1 MGKSPG
7 RRSLSRRLHAWLRA
21 RARADRQG
29 KSRCVTCGS
38 SYGCA
43 GRQVKLT
50 PLHPSHAA
58 DFLVAAQHFSEIFA
72 MRTLCAG
79 YVRARDQPAGL
90 GPVRVTTPRR
100 GHAPQ
105 RPQRGAGMEKAQQ
118 ETCSS
123 PEAVPARGRRPI
135 RAVGAQESAAR
146 RRVTPTGELDETSR
160 GRNLRGGRR
169 ETPGRAER
177 SKPRRKRWSAC

>member
-1 MGKSPG
+1 MRDVWLILRL
-7 RRSLSRRLHAWLRA
+7 RREAS
-21 RARADRQG
+21 QTNT
-29 KSRCVTCGS
+29 V
-38 SYGCA
+38 
-43 GRQVKLT
+43 T

-58 DFLVAAQHFSEIFA
+58 DFLVAAQHFSEFFA

-177 SKPRRKRWSAC
+177 SKQRAESVGPRAEAVQAYPRPSARAGSRSRTRRQS